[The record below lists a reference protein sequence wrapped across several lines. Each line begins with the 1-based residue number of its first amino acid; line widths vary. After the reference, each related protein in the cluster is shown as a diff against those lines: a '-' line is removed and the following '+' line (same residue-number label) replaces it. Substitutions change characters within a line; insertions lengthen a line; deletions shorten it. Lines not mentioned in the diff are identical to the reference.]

1 MLITGFPVL
10 LTFAAMVAGLSEH
23 VLLVNVKSDPISITR
38 KAITLNHTS
47 YKENALKSFQ
57 GGCKELN

>member
-1 MLITGFPVL
+1 
-10 LTFAAMVAGLSEH
+10 MVAGLSEH